1 MGEPEDLAET
11 GQPAQPSAGDRL
23 RAAREA
29 QGLSVEDIAARTRI
43 PTRHLENI
51 EAGNW
56 DRMPSSTYSI
66 GFAKSYAA
74 ALRRN
79 GGGGVQ
85 GGGGAPPILGGG
97 AAAGQALQAPGAR
110 KGPAV
115 PPGRPGGGGV
125 RGGTRRRPADRGS
138 RTHRFRSQP
147 PRRRPDART
156 A

>member
-56 DRMPSSTYSI
+56 DKMPSSTYSI

-74 ALRRN
+74 ALGLDRAEIAEQLRTELS
-79 GGGGVQ
+79 Q
-85 GGGGAPPILGGG
+85 
-97 AAAGQALQAPGAR
+97 R
-110 KGPAV
+110 SPAHVSDYHEPADPKRV
-115 PPGRPGGGGV
+115 PPK
-125 RGGTRRRPADRGS
+125 S
-138 RTHRFRSQP
+138 
-147 PRRRPDART
+147 
-156 A
+156 